1 MPFKLI
7 SNLKPAGHQSQAI
20 KKLVSGI
27 KNNQQYQTLLGITG
41 SGKTFTIANL
51 IQQTQLPTLI
61 ISHNKTL
68 AGQLYQEFKS
78 LFPQNKISYFVSYY
92 DYYQP
97 EAYMP
102 STDTYIAKEVD
113 INDLI
118 DKLRLEATS
127 NIFSGNDNI
136 VIASV
141 SCIYNIGDPIEFS
154 SRVIDFKIDQNW
166 NRRQLFKDLI
176 HLFYKRSE
184 IDFKRATFRL
194 RGPII
199 EIWPSYQ
206 DWILSLEFKQDK
218 LIKINQRHPF
228 SNHQFDLKEFRLY
241 SAKQYVGGS
250 SEQKSIFKKI
260 KQDCQKQVK
269 LFKSQNKILEAHRI
283 KQKVDYDLEM
293 LQETGYVSGI
303 ENYSIYF
310 EKNRISGQP
319 PFTLLDY
326 FNHRWGKN
334 FLTII
339 DESHVTVPQIKG
351 MHAGDLARKKTLVD
365 FGFRLPSAFDN
376 RPLKAKEF
384 WSKTAKTIFL
394 SATPADFELQ
404 KSKNNIVEQIIRPT
418 GLIDPK
424 VTIKSTKNQIPHLIS
439 QIHACVSKG
448 QRALVITLTKRMAED
463 LSSYLSDPANTNHDF
478 KVAYLHADINTLE
491 RTETLKNLRDGKYD
505 VLVGINLLREGLDL
519 PEVSLVAI
527 LDADKQGFLRS
538 KSSLIQIMGRA
549 SRHIEGRVILYAD
562 CISLAMSQAIKEVNR
577 RRRIQCIFNKK
588 HRITPKSISKAIRPE
603 IISTKTH
610 DIKSQSEL
618 MKVDPL
624 SLTPF
629 QRQKHITKLRRQ
641 MRLFANDLDFESA
654 IKVRN
659 QILKI
664 EKES

>member
-1 MPFKLI
+1 
-7 SNLKPAGHQSQAI
+7 
-20 KKLVSGI
+20 
-27 KNNQQYQTLLGITG
+27 
-41 SGKTFTIANL
+41 
-51 IQQTQLPTLI
+51 
-61 ISHNKTL
+61 
-68 AGQLYQEFKS
+68 
-78 LFPQNKISYFVSYY
+78 
-92 DYYQP
+92 
-97 EAYMP
+97 
-102 STDTYIAKEVD
+102 
-113 INDLI
+113 
-118 DKLRLEATS
+118 
-127 NIFSGNDNI
+127 NDNI

-154 SRVIDFKIDQNW
+154 SRVIDFKINQNW
-166 NRRQLFKDLI
+166 DRRQLFKDLI

-206 DWILSLEFKQDK
+206 DWILSLEFEQGK

-228 SNHQFDLKEFRLY
+228 SGHQFDLKEFRLY
-241 SAKQYVGGS
+241 PAKQYVGGS
-250 SEQKSIFKKI
+250 SEEKSIFKKI
-260 KQDCQKQVK
+260 KKDCQKQVK

-283 KQKVDYDLEM
+283 KQKVNYDLEM

-394 SATPADFELQ
+394 SATPADFELE
-404 KSKNNIVEQIIRPT
+404 KSKHSFLQCHPYRHPDHPQGGEGSHRKYQNQGDSSSSSQNDGGTLPQNDNFGIVEQIIRPT

-424 VTIKSTKNQIPHLIS
+424 VTIESTKNQIPHLIS
-439 QIHACVSKG
+439 QIHTCVSKG

-463 LSSYLSDPANTNHDF
+463 LSTYLSDPTNTAHNF

-491 RTETLKNLRDGKYD
+491 RTEILKDLRDGSYD

-562 CISLAMSQAIKEVNR
+562 SISLAMSQAIKEVNR
-577 RRRIQCIFNKK
+577 RRRIQLAYNKK
-588 HRITPKSISKAIRPE
+588 HCITPKSISKAIRPE
-603 IISTKTH
+603 IISVKTH
-610 DIKSQSEL
+610 KIKSQSEL

-664 EKES
+664 EKT